1 MKIKLTTSE
10 LYPVY
15 VATDWTTDS
24 GRGYLNA
31 LIEIDLPDGLWD
43 RYFAAKGVFY
53 ELLDE
58 VDDIVLEQQENGV

>member
-1 MKIKLTTSE
+1 MKIKLTTGE

-24 GRGYLNA
+24 G
-31 LIEIDLPDGLWD
+31 IEIDLPDGLWE
-43 RYFAAKGVFY
+43 RYLAAKGVFY

-58 VDDIVLEQQENGV
+58 VEDNVFEQHENGV

>member
-24 GRGYLNA
+24 G
-31 LIEIDLPDGLWD
+31 IEIDLPDGLWE
-43 RYFAAKGVFY
+43 RYLAAKGVFY

-58 VDDIVLEQQENGV
+58 VDDIVLEGIEAIHGKRK

>member
-1 MKIKLTTSE
+1 MKIKQTTSE

-24 GRGYLNA
+24 G
-31 LIEIDLPDGLWD
+31 IEIDLPAGLWE
-43 RYFAAKGVFY
+43 RYLAAKDVFY

-58 VDDIVLEQQENGV
+58 VDDNVFEQHENGV

>member
-1 MKIKLTTSE
+1 MKIKQTTSE

-24 GRGYLNA
+24 G
-31 LIEIDLPDGLWD
+31 IEIDLPAGLWEL
-43 RYFAAKGVFY
+43 YLAAKGVFY

-58 VDDIVLEQQENGV
+58 VDDNVFEQHENGV